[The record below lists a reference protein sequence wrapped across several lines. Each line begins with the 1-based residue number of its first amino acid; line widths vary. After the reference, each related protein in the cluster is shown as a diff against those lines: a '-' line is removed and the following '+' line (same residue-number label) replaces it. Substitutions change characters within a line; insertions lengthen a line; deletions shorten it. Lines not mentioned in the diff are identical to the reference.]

1 MTCFSDSK
9 LTGLTAHLAD
19 LAMEGRLALAFSGG
33 LDSRFLA
40 HMAALAGVRPL
51 LLHAQG
57 PHIAERES
65 RFARQWAKA
74 HGMEFRDLAF
84 DPLLTPEVAANG
96 RMRCYHCKRALFTLL
111 KHSAGGLKLCD
122 GTQASDNDAYR
133 PGLAALTELGVISPL
148 AHAGLSKPEIR
159 RLATKTGMDYAQQRA
174 LPCLLT
180 RFAYQL
186 RPDHASLAAL
196 DKAEE
201 RIENLLC
208 QATESGRDNPAP
220 DFRLRR
226 LSPDILEL
234 HLTSPAA
241 PDEQSDTV
249 PPALRL
255 ALEEAV
261 RETMGRPLAAIRFMP
276 TLSGFF
282 DRKEQEMPA

>member
-9 LTGLTAHLAD
+9 LTGLTAHLAH
-19 LAMEGRLALAFSGG
+19 LAVEGHLALAFSGG

-40 HMAALAGVRPL
+40 HMAALAGLRPL

-57 PHIAERES
+57 PHIAEREN
-65 RFARQWAKA
+65 RFARQWAEA
-74 HGMEFRDLAF
+74 HGMEFRELAF
-84 DPLLTPEVAANG
+84 NPLLTPEVAANG
-96 RMRCYHCKRALFTLL
+96 RMRCYHCKRALFSLL
-111 KHSAGGLKLCD
+111 KRGAGGLKLCD
-122 GTQASDNDAYR
+122 GTQASDCDAYR
-133 PGLAALTELGVISPL
+133 PGLAALTELGIISPL
-148 AHAGLSKPEIR
+148 ADAGLSKPEIR
-159 RLATKTGMDYAQQRA
+159 RLATKTGMDHAQQRA

-201 RIENLLC
+201 RIENLLR
-208 QATESGRDNPAP
+208 QATESGREDPAP
-220 DFRLRR
+220 DFRLRW

-234 HLTSPAA
+234 HLTLPAA
-241 PDEQSDTV
+241 QGEQSDTV
-249 PPALRL
+249 PPALRM

-261 RETMGRPLAAIRFMP
+261 RETMGRRLAAIRVMP

-282 DRKEQEMPA
+282 DKEEREKSA